1 MITLVNYKI
10 IKNKSE
16 GAAQT
21 DFGVSYAIKKRGLN
35 TFDMI
40 SSQDVQKKWP
50 TQLLEFL
57 EGRISFVMPPRTVQ
71 FLLEV
76 EMNQSN
82 GQPSNILGEI
92 FFFILLFHN

>member
-40 SSQDVQKKWP
+40 SSQDVQKKMADS
-50 TQLLEFL
+50 
-57 EGRISFVMPPRTVQ
+57 IA
-71 FLLEV
+71 
-76 EMNQSN
+76 
-82 GQPSNILGEI
+82 
-92 FFFILLFHN
+92 